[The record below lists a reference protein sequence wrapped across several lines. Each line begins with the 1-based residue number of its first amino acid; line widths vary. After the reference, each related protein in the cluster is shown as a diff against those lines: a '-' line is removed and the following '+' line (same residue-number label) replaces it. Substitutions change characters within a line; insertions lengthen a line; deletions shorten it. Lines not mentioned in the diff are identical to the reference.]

1 MIFLTIGSHE
11 PFDRLVQAVDE
22 WSSYTAQTHEI
33 VAQVVSPASGA
44 YIPKNFEMIPHL
56 SPRNYEELILQADLI
71 VSHAGMGSILT
82 AFTHGKPIVIMP
94 RRGHLRETRNDHQ
107 YTTIKNLKERPGLF
121 IAEDETEL
129 SDVIEATLAENR
141 ADRQARLSPV
151 ADAKFTDAIRSF
163 IVSRRER

>member
-11 PFDRLVQAVDE
+11 PFDRLVQAIDE
-22 WSSYTAQTHEI
+22 WSGQTAQTHEI
-33 VAQVVSPASGA
+33 VAQVISPASGA
-44 YIPKNFEMIPHL
+44 YIPKNFEITPHL
-56 SPRNYEELILQADLI
+56 SPREYEARILEADLI

-107 YTTIKNLKERPGLF
+107 YTTIKKLQKRSGLF
-121 IAEDETEL
+121 IVEDETEF
-129 SDVIEATLAENR
+129 SDVIETALAENP
-141 ADRQARLSPV
+141 DDGQPYLSPV

-163 IVSRRER
+163 IVSSR